1 MQVDNNMLWRI
12 VLPYAVFGVI
22 VKNNIIVDSAPIGK
36 WMIGRTLDF
45 IQLWIANKNGTML
58 YIE

>member
-1 MQVDNNMLWRI
+1 MLWRI

-45 IQLWIANKNGTML
+45 IQSWIANKNGTML

>member
-1 MQVDNNMLWRI
+1 VQVDNNMLWRI